1 MQKILPLMLVAG
13 LSFSSALPQ
22 GAPSQA
28 PAVTIYPSFHVKFA
42 REGGNYLLASTVIL
56 NVSGY
61 TVRDLTLTQSFP
73 DELIPS
79 PAPEATHEYFRR
91 PDGYEE
97 SIEGQTYRMHVPLL
111 RRREL
116 TTSFVLLRYDGRPSK
131 ATVPAATVEYTVA
144 GESEKRTQDGPFLD
158 LDVRKYTRYSGSLS
172 DFIKRYAR
180 MQLPIPEDGEADWG
194 FSSFATRVRA
204 KTPVGIV
211 EIEGGADEGKFSLL
225 SGAPGDAREMLV
237 SWKPTK
243 EARPAETEEQ
253 VRQLIKRQMFAGAD
267 FAMDLEN
274 ASLEKKKLAR
284 GQAWVLD
291 TRWTDGVADRL
302 GGGPIRW
309 YVYDD
314 PEKKS
319 RHVIMIRAQGRGAGP
334 GKADVPNP
342 EREAALMGELEK
354 IVGRFRPY

>member
-1 MQKILPLMLVAG
+1 MQKILPLVLVAG
-13 LSFSSALPQ
+13 LSFSSALAQ
-22 GAPSQA
+22 APSQA

-73 DELIPS
+73 EELIPS
-79 PAPEATHEYFRR
+79 AAPEAIHEFVTR
-91 PDGYEE
+91 PEGYEE
-97 SIEGQTYRMHVPLL
+97 SIEGQTYRLHVPLI

-116 TTSFVLLRYDGRPSK
+116 TTSFVLLRYDGRPAS
-131 ATVPAATVEYTVA
+131 AVVPAATVEYVVA
-144 GESEKRTQDGPFLD
+144 GESERRTQSGPSLELD
-158 LDVRKYTRYSGSLS
+158 LKKYSRYSGSLA

-180 MQLPIPEDGEADWG
+180 MQLPIPEDGETDWG
-194 FSSFATRVRA
+194 FSSLASRVRA
-204 KTPVGIV
+204 KTPLGIV
-211 EIEGGADEGKFSLL
+211 EIEGGVEEGRFSLI
-225 SGAPGDAREMLV
+225 SGAPGDTRELLV

-253 VRQLIKRQMFAGAD
+253 VRELIKRQTFAGAD
-267 FAMDLEN
+267 FSMDLESG
-274 ASLEKKKLAR
+274 SLEKRKLAR
-284 GQAWVLD
+284 GEAWVLD
-291 TRWTDGVADRL
+291 TQWQDGVADRL

-342 EREAALMGELEK
+342 EREAALMEELAT
-354 IVGRFRPY
+354 IVDRFRPY